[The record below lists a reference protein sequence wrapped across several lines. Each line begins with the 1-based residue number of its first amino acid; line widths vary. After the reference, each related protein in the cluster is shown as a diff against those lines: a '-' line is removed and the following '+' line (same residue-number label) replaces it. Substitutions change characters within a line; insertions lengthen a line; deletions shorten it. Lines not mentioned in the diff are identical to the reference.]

1 MRLAGTIVSV
11 GRKYG
16 GHEVVAGHPALL
28 QLRGNTARV
37 ELVQEVVVGHGPL
50 HHMTGMVVLVFAAEA
65 QRGAEVGEELFDFV
79 FLRRRGRAVLVVN
92 CDVIT
97 NAVDFRVRRKG
108 DFRRFEL
115 FLLVTVR

>member
-1 MRLAGTIVSV
+1 MRLAGTFVSV
-11 GRKYG
+11 GGKYG

-65 QRGAEVGEELFDFV
+65 QRGAEVGEELFYFV
-79 FLRRRGRAVLVVN
+79 FVGRRGRAVLVVN
-92 CDVIT
+92 CDVIA
-97 NAVDFRVRRKG
+97 NAVYFRVRRKG
-108 DFRRFEL
+108 DFRRF
-115 FLLVTVR
+115 